1 LEQDLSLAQNELS
14 EIESLEREFEQE
26 KILLSAENTTLNYK
40 KMELEET
47 LSKERNKLMQIKDNL
62 ASAQK
67 ALLEKDSLFQ
77 ETNAHLAE
85 QILKVFSEL
94 KYNEVIGGVSR
105 LEKAECGLYHN
116 NDITNHIL
124 SMAHILLYIFF
135 YFTSQ

>member
-1 LEQDLSLAQNELS
+1 IQAFQSRVKELEQDLSLAQNDLS
-14 EIESLEREFEQE
+14 EMESFEHEFEQE

-40 KMELEET
+40 KIELEET

-77 ETNAHLAE
+77 EANAYLAK
-85 QILKVFSEL
+85 QISKISGES

-105 LEKAECGLYHN
+105 LEKGN
-116 NDITNHIL
+116 GITNPKTTSL
-124 SMAHILLYIFF
+124 SPNSFF
-135 YFTSQ
+135 